1 MLTRRKKIRPVT
13 GVRVVKNSNHHL
25 IQAAGGLIFKI
36 SEDIHNPDLLLIYR
50 NDVWDLPKG
59 KLEDG
64 ESIAT
69 CAQRE
74 VQEEIGLSIPPNVIA
89 ELGTTY
95 HSYTLKGQSV
105 EKETFWFVMQLSRQV
120 DDFTPEQAEG
130 ITKVEWMP
138 ATQALQ
144 NVGYDNLEEIIR
156 RFLNNNSNLDKVDDK
171 RSGA

>member
-1 MLTRRKKIRPVT
+1 MA
-13 GVRVVKNSNHHL
+13 KNSNHHL

-74 VQEEIGLSIPPNVIA
+74 VQEEIGLSAQPNIVA
-89 ELGTTY
+89 ALGTTY
-95 HSYTLKGQSV
+95 HTYTVDEQTV
-105 EKETFWFVMQLSRQV
+105 EKETFWFVMELSQQPNN
-120 DDFTPEQAEG
+120 FTPQRAEG
-130 ITKVEWMP
+130 ITKVEWVP
-138 ATQALQ
+138 ANDALQ
-144 NVGYDNLEEIIR
+144 TVGYENLEEVIR
-156 RFLNNNSNLDKVDDK
+156 RFLNNAANLNKVDFKELD
-171 RSGA
+171 S